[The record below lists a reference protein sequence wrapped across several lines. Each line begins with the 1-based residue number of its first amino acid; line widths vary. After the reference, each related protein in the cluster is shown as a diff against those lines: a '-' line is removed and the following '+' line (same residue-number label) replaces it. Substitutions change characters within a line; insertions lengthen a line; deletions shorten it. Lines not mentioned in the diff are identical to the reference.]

1 MKAKDECRKHS
12 SRVRMEGECYK
23 EEVVRQQCCRVRVE
37 GVKRRKQRC
46 LLEKRLFEKRLPRR
60 LWTKE
65 RELFRRQ
72 IYEIVVTISIDGES
86 K

>member
-1 MKAKDECRKHS
+1 
-12 SRVRMEGECYK
+12 
-23 EEVVRQQCCRVRVE
+23 VE